1 VSYRK
6 IDTRVWDDER
16 VAPLPALTKLT
27 WFCILTGPHTTGL
40 PGLYSCGIATL
51 SESMREGIDT
61 VSKAV
66 AELVATGM
74 VRFNPTVRVVQVPNA
89 PKYNPCPNEKVLK
102 GWLSLWKGIAD
113 CPEKFAHIERL
124 RDAVDPASTWG
135 EKAWGATFGKVSV
148 PDRYRIQTVPN
159 STATTTATATAKE
172 LSPAAVAPSALPAQA
187 TVAPLA
193 LDLDDPKPTPT
204 KATKPRTTKPAADP
218 PPFSIGDAFE
228 ALASSAGGRF
238 AAGVEGDWT
247 RGVRIAVA
255 KSVRQY
261 PDLGA
266 WRLVGEWL
274 AAGGDRFRGVLGP
287 SWAASG
293 ALADTVARAREWD
306 ATGRPALAGGPATF
320 GQTPSQARTSPD
332 IWTLAAAKQGVVL

>member
-1 VSYRK
+1 MSYRK

-16 VAPLPALTKLT
+16 VAPLPTLTKLT
-27 WFCILTGPHTTGL
+27 WFCLLTGPHTTGL

-124 RDAVDPASTWG
+124 RDAVDPASAWG
-135 EKAWGATFGKVSV
+135 EKAWSATFGKVSV

-159 STATTTATATAKE
+159 STATTTATATTKE

-187 TVAPLA
+187 TVTTLA
-193 LDLDDPKPTPT
+193 LNLDEPTPPKPT
-204 KATKPRTTKPAADP
+204 KAKRTPKPPADP
-218 PPFSIGDAFE
+218 PPFSIGAAFE
-228 ALASSAGGRF
+228 ALAGAAGGRF
-238 AAGVEGDWT
+238 AAGLDVDWT
-247 RGVRIAVA
+247 RGIRIAVA
-255 KSVRQY
+255 KRVRQY
-261 PDLGA
+261 PDLAA
-266 WRLVGEWL
+266 WGLVGEWL

-287 SWAASG
+287 SWAAST
-293 ALADTVARAREWD
+293 ALADAMARAREWD
-306 ATGRPALAGGPATF
+306 ATGRPALAGAPANS
-320 GQTPSQARTSPD
+320 GQTPSPLRPEPD
-332 IWTLAAAKQGVVL
+332 AWSAAAKRNGVAL